1 MVIRAFDSSLV
12 DAEGLLA
19 VERATFNESPYCV
32 EDLQAMLTDGSQRAW
47 LAVADGTVIGFV
59 AAFPVHSLQ
68 GVRWEIDLL
77 AVHPDWRGRGIAS
90 DLVRAAAAGG
100 VDVAERARA
109 VVATDNVASARAFGH
124 AGFEPVQET
133 CELLIFRTEGLPA
146 QQDCLHG
153 VTIREARHAFEAADW
168 LPNDVIPAGQRFP
181 RQPGDAPGL
190 TLLLAEQDG
199 QPAGYAELIEVHTIL
214 YSGVW
219 IESLVA
225 STQATRKSLVLKAVN
240 RARDANLDEIGAM
253 VPHSN
258 KTWQKALLAQGFRSL
273 GSFDWLEASLPL
285 PNLSPPR
292 RQGRGKGTRRV

>member
-1 MVIRAFDSSLV
+1 VIRAFDSSLA
-12 DAEGLLA
+12 DAKGLLA
-19 VERATFNESPYCV
+19 VERATFSESPYCV
-32 EDLQAMLTDGSQRAW
+32 EELQAMLTDGSQRAW
-47 LAVADGTVIGFV
+47 LAVADDTIIGFV

-77 AVHPDWRGRGIAS
+77 AVHPDWRGRGIAT
-90 DLVRAAAAGG
+90 DLVRAAAVGG
-100 VDVAERARA
+100 LEVAERARA
-109 VVATDNVASARAFGH
+109 VVATDNIASARAFGH

-133 CELLIFRTEGLPA
+133 CELLIFRIEGLPA

-153 VTIREARHAFEAADW
+153 VAIWEVRDVFEAADW
-168 LPNDVIPAGQRFP
+168 LPNDAFPTGQRFP
-181 RQPGDAPGL
+181 QQPDEPPGL

-199 QPAGYAELIEVHTIL
+199 QPAGYLELIEVHTIL

-225 STQATRKSLVLKAVN
+225 STHAVREALIFKVVN
-240 RARDANLDEIGAM
+240 WARAANLDEMGAM

-258 KTWQKALLAQGFRSL
+258 KIWQRALVAQGFRSL

-285 PNLSPPR
+285 PNLGPLG
-292 RQGRGKGTRRV
+292 RQGRRKGTRRV